1 MDTQNPSAP
10 PRAQTGVAANRH
22 PNRRPAHSGGL
33 THDNTRHTTRFT
45 VIGNHLAQHP
55 ELSGLAIGLGVHI
68 QSLPSGARVDI
79 KTLTARFPEGA
90 TRIAAALRELEA
102 HGYLR
107 RARERVPGGRI
118 VTRTVSCNQPGRRG
132 EDVPARPGPSRPA
145 APEDHERRERHS
157 RLGTRE
163 QLGKHEQR
171 KHEQCEPRA
180 WRTPRKP
187 LPAVPSPSCP
197 APALLRA
204 ATDLLADLRRHDP
217 RLLLSAHDTAHLA
230 PGVAAWLELDVGPS
244 AVRHAL
250 TGDLPPEGLRR
261 PAALLAHRLAAQL
274 PPPPPFRAPAQPPGV
289 RHPFQT
295 CDGCERAFRAPEP
308 GLCRDCRPAFGRQ
321 PDATPPPPCP
331 APAPA
336 RPDTLP
342 GALIGGRDEHSGRS
356 WTRAG
361 SSSRA
366 HP

>member
-33 THDNTRHTTRFT
+33 THDNTRHATRFT

-90 TRIAAALRELEA
+90 TRIAAALRELET

-107 RARERVPGGRI
+107 RARDRVPGGRI

-132 EDVPARPGPSRPA
+132 EDVTAHPRPARSAA
-145 APEDHERRERHS
+145 APQAREK
-157 RLGTRE
+157 RE
-163 QLGKHEQR
+163 QRPTHPKHEQR
-171 KHEQCEPRA
+171 EQREG
-180 WRTPRKP
+180 RTPRKP
-187 LPAVPSPSCP
+187 LPTVPSPSCS
-197 APALLRA
+197 APALLQA

-230 PGVAAWLELDVGPS
+230 PGVAAWLELDVSPG

-274 PPPPPFRAPAQPPGV
+274 PPPPPFRAPARPPDV
-289 RHPFQT
+289 LHPLQT
-295 CDGCERAFRAPEP
+295 CDGCERAFRAPGP
-308 GLCRDCRPAFGRQ
+308 GRCRDCRSDLRA
-321 PDATPPPPCP
+321 
-331 APAPA
+331 AP
-336 RPDTLP
+336 
-342 GALIGGRDEHSGRS
+342 
-356 WTRAG
+356 
-361 SSSRA
+361 
-366 HP
+366 